1 MDGTDSCNS
10 RNAGPKLRAG
20 RDKTGVRVSGAE
32 RPSILCRFTHQNRTI
47 ETMDTHTQAHTH
59 LQ

>member
-1 MDGTDSCNS
+1 MERTDSYNS
-10 RNAGPKLRAG
+10 RSAGPKLIAG

-32 RPSILCRFTHQNRTI
+32 RRSILCRFTHQNRAI
-47 ETMDTHTQAHTH
+47 ETMDTHTSKRTH